1 MKQSLSPRESINF
14 PIRGMESVVA
24 TVSGYHDPERS
35 KLIKLISRTGANFV
49 GKMDRSTTHLVCWKF
64 EGRKYDLA
72 KKFNMLIVNH
82 RWVEECIKR
91 GRCVPEQPFL
101 FQSGQEVGPLRL
113 ELPLITEKVTLLTTQ
128 KSDAQNDYTRNA
140 IGIEHGLDGQ
150 LDETRSRLLSEGLF
164 PEFDTSNTNS
174 RRLSKKTAKKGLKH
188 GCSSSRCYKEPL
200 PPIIFRVESEEPSC
214 PSSMLFSRHERRSTT
229 SAEPPRK
236 GHRLVKTNII
246 EFVSDS
252 EQESNPFRVGE
263 QYNNLATPSSHSD
276 AMRDKKRLRIRRG
289 SDDGT
294 YSSGAYRNEG
304 LEDVEEEEDL
314 NADLTIGDSNLH
326 CEDAPTT
333 VERTLQN
340 PNSSAN
346 QNSKGTDDIA
356 RLPTSIDLSC
366 VICWTDF
373 SSTRGV
379 LPCGHRFCFSCI
391 QSWADLTASR
401 RKISTCPLCKASFV
415 SITKVDDAV
424 SSDQKIYSQSIPCDP
439 SRMDIFILP
448 DGEAPTSGPQPL
460 PVCSECCCREPE
472 DLLVRCHL
480 CQVRCIHSYC
490 LDPPLLPWTCIHC
503 KDLQLLYH
511 NFH

>member
-1 MKQSLSPRESINF
+1 
-14 PIRGMESVVA
+14 MESVVA

-49 GKMDRSTTHLVCWKF
+49 GRMDRSTTHLVCWRF

-72 KKFNMLIVNH
+72 KKFNMFIVNH
-82 RWVEECIKR
+82 QWVEECIKQ
-91 GRCVPEQPFL
+91 GRCVPEQPYLLQRIFV
-101 FQSGQEVGPLRL
+101 FCSGQEVGPLRL
-113 ELPLITEKVTLLTTQ
+113 EVPLVIEKVTLLTTQ
-128 KSDAQNDYTRNA
+128 KSDAQNDYTGNA
-140 IGIEHGLDGQ
+140 IGSEHGMDGQ
-150 LDETRSRLLSEGLF
+150 LDGTRSRLLSEGLF
-164 PEFDTSNTNS
+164 PEFDISNTNS
-174 RRLSKKTAKKGLKH
+174 RRLSKKTSKKGFKH

-200 PPIIFRVESEEPSC
+200 PPIIFGVESEEPSC
-214 PSSMLFSRHERRSTT
+214 PSSMLFSRHEWRSTT

-236 GHRLVKTNII
+236 GRRLVKKSII
-246 EFVSDS
+246 AFVSAS
-252 EQESNPFRVGE
+252 EQESNTFKVGE
-263 QYNNLATPSSHSD
+263 QYNNLATPSSHLD
-276 AMRDKKRLRIRRG
+276 AMRDEKRLRIRRV
-289 SDDGT
+289 SDDGM
-294 YSSGAYRNEG
+294 YSSGPYRNEG
-304 LEDVEEEEDL
+304 LENVEEVEDL

-326 CEDAPTT
+326 CENAPTT
-333 VERTLQN
+333 AERTLQN

-346 QNSKGTDDIA
+346 KNSKGTNDIA

-391 QSWADLTASR
+391 QSWADLMASR

-448 DGEAPTSGPQPL
+448 DGETPTSGPQSF
-460 PVCSECCCREPE
+460 PVCIECCCQEPE

-503 KDLQLLYH
+503 KDFRLLYH
-511 NFH
+511 RIR